1 MDDFYITLPSTVPN
15 PQHKN
20 TSSRYVTRLPEVL
33 NLERD
38 KYVVAASD
46 VIYPY
51 SYVNVGKQL
60 DYWIHFKSRLPI
72 HISIPPA
79 QYSDAAQIINTL
91 NGSQVRLKRSAAL
104 ALVDSEIAR
113 VKRARTDEVGNLDA
127 DITSL
132 DDGKINQIDGVFE
145 PIADEYSMLE
155 GPGHAAT
162 EEETIG
168 DEFGDLAAADK
179 NVETIGKEF
188 GALAADENVETIGK
202 EFGALAAD
210 ENVET
215 IGKEFDALA
224 AADKGSAKNVETI
237 GKEFDALAAAD
248 RKSDAAKS
256 EKSGVAKSEKSGG
269 AKSEKS
275 GVAKSEKSEKSG
287 GAKSEKSG
295 VAKSEKSGVA
305 KFEKSNVAKSEKSNV
320 AKSEKSEKSKKL
332 LFEQQVFDDDAMPPS
347 ASSYQVPP
355 PVEVPERE
363 TRFDKRKLQ
372 EERVLE
378 QAMDEEYQALDSPPP
393 TSIHQAPPPVE
404 VPEKETRFDRKKL
417 QEERV
422 LEQAMDEEYQA
433 LDSPPPTSSHQVP
446 PPVEVPEKETR
457 FDRKKLQEE
466 RVLEQAMDEE
476 YQALDSPPPTSIH
489 QVPPP
494 VEVPEKE
501 TRFDRKKLQ
510 EGRVLDS
517 SGQTIADEYAA
528 IDSLDDD
535 ELSQIDSEFA
545 KLARARIEHEAAARA
560 YTAAQAAVVNVVG
573 DETIYSQAVEMLKK
587 QRARITTESRPSS
600 RDFLK
605 FTIVADT
612 LHCDFLDADILFV
625 ELDEP
630 CAYFLGFVD
639 PIVRKSQ
646 KAEKKID
653 YFGNVSTLYL
663 YCDVVDPIIVGN
675 TKSALLSVIPCQG
688 AYGEMIHHTVT
699 HPRYL
704 PLVKSTIDSIRVDF
718 LTEFGEPI
726 NFNWGSTIV
735 VLHFKQRSR

>member
-1 MDDFYITLPSTVPN
+1 
-15 PQHKN
+15 
-20 TSSRYVTRLPEVL
+20 
-33 NLERD
+33 
-38 KYVVAASD
+38 
-46 VIYPY
+46 
-51 SYVNVGKQL
+51 
-60 DYWIHFKSRLPI
+60 
-72 HISIPPA
+72 
-79 QYSDAAQIINTL
+79 
-91 NGSQVRLKRSAAL
+91 
-104 ALVDSEIAR
+104 
-113 VKRARTDEVGNLDA
+113 
-127 DITSL
+127 
-132 DDGKINQIDGVFE
+132 
-145 PIADEYSMLE
+145 MLE
-155 GPGHAAT
+155 GSGHAAT

-168 DEFGDLAAADK
+168 
-179 NVETIGKEF
+179 KEF
-188 GALAADENVETIGK
+188 GALAAADENVETIGK
-202 EFGALAAD
+202 EFGALAAAD
-210 ENVET
+210 ENVETMGKEFDALAAAENVET

-224 AADKGSAKNVETI
+224 AADKKSAEMPQKP
-237 GKEFDALAAAD
+237 A
-248 RKSDAAKS
+248 KSD
-256 EKSGVAKSEKSGG
+256 VAKSEKSGG

-275 GVAKSEKSEKSG
+275 EKSG
-287 GAKSEKSG
+287 GAKSD
-295 VAKSEKSGVA
+295 VAKSEKSD
-305 KFEKSNVAKSEKSNV
+305 VAKSEKSNV
-320 AKSEKSEKSKKL
+320 AKSEKSDAAKSEKFKKL
-332 LFEQQVFDDDAMPPS
+332 LFEQQVFDDDDAMPPP

-393 TSIHQAPPPVE
+393 KSSHQVPPPVE

-466 RVLEQAMDEE
+466 RV
-476 YQALDSPPPTSIH
+476 
-489 QVPPP
+489 
-494 VEVPEKE
+494 
-501 TRFDRKKLQ
+501 F
-510 EGRVLDS
+510 DS
-517 SGQTIADEYAA
+517 SGPQQTIADEYAA

-535 ELSQIDSEFA
+535 ELGQIDSEFV
-545 KLARARIEHEAAARA
+545 KLARARIEHEVAARA
-560 YTAAQAAVVNVVG
+560 YTAAQAAVVNVLG

-612 LHCDFLDADILFV
+612 LYCDFLDADILFV

-675 TKSALLSVIPCQG
+675 TKSSLLSIIPCKG
-688 AYGEMIHHTVT
+688 KYGEMIHSTIS

-704 PLVKSTIDSIRVDF
+704 PLMKSTIDTIRVEF

-726 NFNWGSTIV
+726 DFNWGSTII
-735 VLHFKQRSR
+735 VLHFKKIE

>member
-145 PIADEYSMLE
+145 PITDEYSMLE

-168 DEFGDLAAADK
+168 DEFGALA
-179 NVETIGKEF
+179 
-188 GALAADENVETIGK
+188 AADENVETIGK
-202 EFGALAAD
+202 EFGALAAAD

-248 RKSDAAKS
+248 KKSDA
-256 EKSGVAKSEKSGG
+256 

-295 VAKSEKSGVA
+295 VAKSEKSEKSDVA
-305 KFEKSNVAKSEKSNV
+305 KSEKSNVAKSEKSNV

-393 TSIHQAPPPVE
+393 TSIHQVPPPVE

-476 YQALDSPPPTSIH
+476 YQALDSPPPTSSH

-535 ELSQIDSEFA
+535 ELEQIDSEFE